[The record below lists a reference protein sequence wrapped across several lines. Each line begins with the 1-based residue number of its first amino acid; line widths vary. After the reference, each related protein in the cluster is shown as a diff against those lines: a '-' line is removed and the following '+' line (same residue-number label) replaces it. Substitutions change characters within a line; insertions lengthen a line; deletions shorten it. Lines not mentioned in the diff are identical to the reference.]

1 MNENK
6 RITLAG
12 GLVAVVAGIAL
23 IGTSGL
29 AFAIG
34 WGLWLV
40 GLVAVLGAVGR
51 TGEAPVA
58 TLAPTF
64 EPVSLGERRAA

>member
-1 MNENK
+1 MN
-6 RITLAG
+6 RINLVSGLA
-12 GLVAVVAGIAL
+12 AVVAGVAL

-51 TGEAPVA
+51 PVDTPVA
-58 TLAPTF
+58 TLAPSF

>member
-1 MNENK
+1 MN
-6 RITLAG
+6 RINLVSGLA
-12 GLVAVVAGIAL
+12 AIVAGVAL

-51 TGEAPVA
+51 PPVA
-58 TLAPTF
+58 TLAPSF
-64 EPVSLGERRAA
+64 EPVSRGERRAA